1 MKFELSL
8 QKENLLTIL
17 RRTGYAPKLQ
27 TSSEEEEYEKS
38 LTGNPYPRFH
48 VYARVNSEER
58 RASLNLHLDQRQPSY
73 HGTSRHG
80 GEYEGAQVEIEAQ
93 RIKSSAQG

>member
-8 QKENLLTIL
+8 EKENLLTIL
-17 RRTGYAPKLQ
+17 RRVGYAPKLQ
-27 TSSEEEEYEKS
+27 TGTEEEEYAKS
-38 LTGNPYPRFH
+38 LNGNSYPRFH
-48 VYARVNSEER
+48 VYARVMSEER
-58 RASLNLHLDQRQPSY
+58 RAFLNLHLDQRQPSY
-73 HGTSRHG
+73 QGTARHG